1 MGQPT
6 LDIAFTNAKKLIQA
20 MSGALHVRRV
30 IAHNQSVAT
39 YTTPWGNETDLVSQ
53 DDVDLVEWP
62 GMVLRQH
69 LDSQPIVVDRPLPA
83 STRQGTE
90 HVVLGDYDLEVPLV
104 TADPLYPP
112 GRLWRLTR
120 LSF

>member
-6 LDIAFTNAKKLIQA
+6 LDIAFAGAKRLIAA
-20 MSGALHVRRV
+20 MSSALHVRRV
-30 IAHNQSVAT
+30 IAHNESVAH
-39 YTTPWGNETDLVSQ
+39 YTTAWGNEADLVSQ

-69 LDSQPIVVDRPLPA
+69 LDANPIVVDHPLPT
-83 STRQGTE
+83 STREGTE

-120 LSF
+120 IAF